1 MGRYASVPWRQRGR
15 WSSLGLRNLLRGKGA
30 HEHFRCGRLVAE
42 RFVRPDR
49 VVATPPTLDDD
60 PRLAHSVAD
69 FTIEQFIADAL
80 TRLDFF
86 GPLARKRSLRLDQEI
101 GRGPEIRQAMSSI
114 MNDSG
119 RPAIQS
125 QLLIPP

>member
-1 MGRYASVPWRQRGR
+1 MAG
-15 WSSLGLRNLLRGKGA
+15 GA
-30 HEHFRCGRLVAE
+30 RRDCAACQAAKVGTNTSGADGSAAE

-49 VVATPPTLDDD
+49 VVVTPPALDDY

-80 TRLDFF
+80 TRPWLFWT
-86 GPLARKRSLRLDQEI
+86 LRKRSLRLDQEI